1 MGHNTIGRY
10 IEQLKDLDLLDE
22 IGDCLILKVK
32 GLIIDQ
38 PKDKQVKKLIA
49 MFDHMI
55 DFNEGNNKPLS
66 RECMIYKKYKEKG
79 LSDND
84 AAYAGLIEGMDKSLG
99 DLMDYLEK
107 NDLMDNTIILFMSD
121 NGGLA
126 SEPYWHT
133 PLYVQNAPLSSGKG
147 SAHEGGIREPM
158 MVYWP
163 GVTQPHL

>member
-1 MGHNTIGRY
+1 
-10 IEQLKDLDLLDE
+10 
-22 IGDCLILKVK
+22 
-32 GLIIDQ
+32 
-38 PKDKQVKKLIA
+38 
-49 MFDHMI
+49 
-55 DFNEGNNKPLS
+55 
-66 RECMIYKKYKEKG
+66 
-79 LSDND
+79 
-84 AAYAGLIEGMDKSLG
+84 
-99 DLMDYLEK
+99 MDYLEK

-163 GVTQPHL
+163 GVTQPQTECDKYVIIEDFFPTILGMAKIKRYHTVQRVDGISFIPLLTGKRIPLKSGPFLEFPQWMGGRRARVRSQLYYP